1 MTDVEF
7 YRTKR
12 FMPQLRRLAQEYP
25 MHTLDNV
32 IRQLDARIEH
42 YKSSKTKKK

>member
-7 YRTKR
+7 YRTKKL
-12 FMPQLRRLAQEYP
+12 MPQLHRLAEEYP

-32 IRQLDARIEH
+32 IRQLDQRIEH
-42 YKSSKTKKK
+42 YKASKAKK